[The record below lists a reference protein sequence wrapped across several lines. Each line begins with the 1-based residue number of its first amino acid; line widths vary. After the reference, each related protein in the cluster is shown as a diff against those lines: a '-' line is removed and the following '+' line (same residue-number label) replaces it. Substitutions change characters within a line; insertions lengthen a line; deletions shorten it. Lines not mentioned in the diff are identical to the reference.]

1 MAAAHEEATKNT
13 RMYKTHK
20 ETQIS
25 PVYLLP
31 EPNKSPVIRRNE
43 QRFKALECK

>member
-1 MAAAHEEATKNT
+1 MAAADEEATTNT

-20 ETQIS
+20 ETQIA

-31 EPNKSPVIRRNE
+31 EPNESPVIRRNE
-43 QRFKALECK
+43 QRFKALD

>member
-25 PVYLLP
+25 PFYSLP

-43 QRFKALECK
+43 QRFKSLECK